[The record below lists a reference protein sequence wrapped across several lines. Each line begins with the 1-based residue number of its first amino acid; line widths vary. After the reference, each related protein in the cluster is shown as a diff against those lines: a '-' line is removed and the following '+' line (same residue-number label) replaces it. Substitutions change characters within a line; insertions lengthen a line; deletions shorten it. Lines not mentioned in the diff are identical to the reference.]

1 MAGQRTAAGPV
12 APAGSTGGGWRLA
25 MDRARRW
32 VARWAAGNL
41 AVFRK
46 RVVCHLLNRPACLF
60 CGGFVSGVATFV
72 IVALIGRAW

>member
-1 MAGQRTAAGPV
+1 
-12 APAGSTGGGWRLA
+12 